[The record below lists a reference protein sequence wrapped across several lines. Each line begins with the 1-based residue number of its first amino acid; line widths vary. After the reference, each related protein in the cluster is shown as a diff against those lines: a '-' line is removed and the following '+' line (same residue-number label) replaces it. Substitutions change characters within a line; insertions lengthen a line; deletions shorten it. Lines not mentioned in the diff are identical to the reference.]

1 MIPQGNWICDG
12 EPKNNNQQYNGTGP
26 HEPEENSGGYC
37 VICGLPREAMERSLV
52 KKVSPTIVSRPTAS
66 GSPAYNVTPTTL
78 STGGDSGWQKIL
90 IALGV
95 AIVLGAV
102 VWALTDIISKGRD
115 DSNETA
121 LEVYSEP
128 EQQLKIKYPEDWN
141 PEKINRKNSILKET
155 EVARFVGP
163 ASGDKLAPEVTITIQ
178 EFSEP
183 MSLEEYKNVALREI
197 QEFSNYQ
204 VVSQGATELGNQPD
218 AYKIVYE
225 GENEGQNLQMMQ
237 VFALKGDRSAYI
249 ITYTAEASE
258 YEDYLTEVEAMIDSF
273 ELD

>member
-12 EPKNNNQQYNGTGP
+12 EPKNNDRAYNGTGP

-52 KKVSPTIVSRPTAS
+52 SKTIVS
-66 GSPAYNVTPTTL
+66 TPTTSGSSPTKNLGKTIL
-78 STGGDSGWQKIL
+78 STDPGNKWQKIL

-95 AIVLGAV
+95 AIALGAAI
-102 VWALTDIISKGRD
+102 WALVALISKKEDDII
-115 DSNETA
+115 A

-163 ASGDKLAPEVTITIQ
+163 AKGNKLAPEVTITIQ
-178 EFSEP
+178 EFSEQ
-183 MSLEEYKNVALREI
+183 MSLEAYKNIALREI
-197 QEFSNYQ
+197 QDFSNYQ
-204 VVSQGATELGNQPD
+204 VVSQGATELGNKPD

-237 VFALKGDRSAYI
+237 LFALKGDRSAYI

-273 ELD
+273 EIK